1 MRIKNGVIIL
11 KKKVFLIILCVS
23 MIFFMI
29 WGANYYTYHKYVGS
43 SFKHFPRT
51 LGTFVTDSDST
62 EYSYLVG
69 KPALFEFSGCLS
81 SSNENGT
88 IGIVAWPRFMCNGIK
103 EYGLILYKEDENNAD
118 KMVGYLL
125 YVNADMS
132 INNDRETGL
141 EGSEHEEAISLYT
154 AYYPQIMEQYRA
166 MQNVFGL
173 EQSE

>member
-1 MRIKNGVIIL
+1 
-11 KKKVFLIILCVS
+11 
-23 MIFFMI
+23 
-29 WGANYYTYHKYVGS
+29 
-43 SFKHFPRT
+43 
-51 LGTFVTDSDST
+51 
-62 EYSYLVG
+62 
-69 KPALFEFSGCLS
+69 
-81 SSNENGT
+81 
-88 IGIVAWPRFMCNGIK
+88 MCNGIK